1 MRRVLSVR
9 RPREPAVEMGNMGM
23 EDRHSGVV
31 MHVRGTGSRAV
42 TLPDVRWVNQPLM
55 VGAAS
60 EKYDY

>member
-1 MRRVLSVR
+1 
-9 RPREPAVEMGNMGM
+9 MGNMGM
-23 EDRHSGVV
+23 EEDRHSGVV

-42 TLPDVRWVNQPLM
+42 TLPEARWVNQPLM